1 MQVRSLICL
10 FLLAAAG
17 LEACKNP
24 LDGVKIGLKDPLQD
38 GVATF
43 RFYDPAG
50 NPMPSVNQ
58 VTLAG
63 PDASQIVTT
72 LNSTRYKLNSDGMLM
87 VAPSPTTEY
96 SAQKPLRFSV
106 VLEANDYLTVI
117 QPVVISDVKQ
127 QFRWVRRI
135 NINKPP
141 VTLNAAR
148 TTASAAASGQVKAT
162 VSLNTTP
169 QGTDTDRATA
179 TLPAGTTLSDRNG
192 NSIGGNLT
200 MVLIH
205 TNARN
210 AQAAQYVPGEG
221 VMSSV
226 AARNGGASLGTMRFI
241 SLAGSTTLQIYNNQF
256 ELTTALS
263 PAVPI
268 TMELYQQ
275 AYNAQQNRVVQAGDS
290 IPLFS
295 YDEFTNQWQEEKP
308 GVVRKNQQ
316 TGRLEYTIQATRA
329 VAYVAGWAV
338 VICASGPVF
347 KVDSRLA
354 NVDVNYLCKLIDVA
368 TGNVV
373 STFYANANNGSIIW
387 AYNQLKN
394 QRLKLQVFDE
404 TDAWGKGA
412 KGGLIGE
419 SAPGLTCDQTPIP
432 INLGALPEPPPVTL
446 EIKFSCPTGTTLDE
460 ASLPAIMKTQYSEVG
475 KNEWND
481 LISVTRTNRKVVS
494 YKIKMGRYY
503 DFRASTDGGAS
514 WPLRQSNYLVDKS
527 EWTLKI
533 NADMYCK

>member
-24 LDGVKIGLKDPLQD
+24 LDGVKLGLKDPLQN
-38 GVATF
+38 GVVAY

-58 VTLAG
+58 ITIAG

-72 LNSTRYKLNSDGMLM
+72 LNSTRYKLNSDGVLL
-87 VAPSPTTEY
+87 VAPSPTTVY
-96 SAQKPLRFSV
+96 STQKPLRFSIV
-106 VLEANDYLTVI
+106 VEAEDYLTVI
-117 QPVVISDVKQ
+117 QPVVISDDKQ
-127 QFRWVRRI
+127 QSRSVRRI
-135 NINKPP
+135 NITKPP

-148 TTASAAASGQVKAT
+148 TPVNSTANGIVTAT
-162 VSLNTTP
+162 VSLSTTP
-169 QGTDTDRATA
+169 QGTDVDRASA
-179 TLPAGTTLSDRNG
+179 TLLANTSVSDRDG
-192 NSIGGNLT
+192 GPVGGNLT

-210 AQAAQYVPGEG
+210 AQATQYVPGG
-221 VMSSV
+221 GIMTAVGT
-226 AARNGGASLGTMRFI
+226 RTGGASQGNMRFM
-241 SLAGSTTLQIYNNQF
+241 SLAGSTTLQIYNDRF
-256 ELTTALS
+256 ELATALS
-263 PAVPI
+263 PAVPL

-275 AYNAQQNRVVQAGDS
+275 AYNVQQNRVIQAGDS

-295 YDEFTNQWQEEKP
+295 YDEFTNQWKEERP
-308 GVVRKNQQ
+308 GLVRKNQQ
-316 TGRLEYTIQATRA
+316 TGRLEYMIQATRA

-347 KVDSRLA
+347 KVNSRLV
-354 NVDVNYLCKLIDVA
+354 NVDVNYRCKLIDVA

-373 STFYANANNGSIIW
+373 STFYANANNGSIIR

-419 SAPGLTCDQTPIP
+419 SEPGLTCDQTPIP

-446 EIKFSCPTGTTLDE
+446 EIKFSCPTGTVLDE
-460 ASLPAIMKTQYSEVG
+460 ASLPAIMKTQYSEAG
-475 KNEWND
+475 KNAWND

-514 WPLRQSNYLVDKS
+514 WPLRQSNYLIDKS